1 MTLEINYFAIVN
13 VLCLGVL
20 RVITRP
26 EIDPTRSK
34 ETKIP
39 DPYPTRN
46 FEGSLDPTRPV
57 PEILRA
63 DPKLIC
69 F

>member
-1 MTLEINYFAIVN
+1 MLDQN
-13 VLCLGVL
+13 LPDKMPLLGVL

-39 DPYPTRN
+39 DPYPTRKL
-46 FEGSLDPTRPV
+46 EVALLPDPTRT
-57 PEILRA
+57 RKFGA
-63 DPKLIC
+63 
-69 F
+69 